1 MTLLPGFRIGAVGFL
16 AALAVAL
23 GVVLLS
29 DSSSDAADGYR
40 PPKIDQSRL
49 VLRLPDLPPGYG
61 NGYLGEGRGS
71 DGLFC
76 EAFSRSSDK
85 PDPVAEFARMYRAK
99 GCIAA
104 YVSRFTIPGQEPV
117 APVVFSGVMALGSAA
132 AAADAWHLVP
142 TMLGRV
148 LRGGPPRAVE
158 TSARVGAQTRLFHTT
173 QARYPYLIRGKQKA
187 SFLAW
192 RSGSTVA
199 VVVAMGASVAT
210 NDRVVAELAPL
221 QQAHIR
227 KPTRYTKAERFDADV
242 GLDDPAIDIP
252 VYWLGRVFEPGGGLP
267 SNALY
272 TSGFLGEPIPEE
284 TGKSFAE
291 GPYPPLEVD
300 YENIRLAT
308 WTPQTWHVFAGS
320 KTGKAITSWK
330 CTRTRTV
337 PIAGGSAT
345 IFGGYKKNYA
355 RCPKKAPRAFT
366 AWVDVAGVKI
376 VVNPPPA
383 PDFIETVNPYG
394 SFEGM
399 EAIVGAL
406 RERPKPL
413 Y

>member
-1 MTLLPGFRIGAVGFL
+1 MTLLPGFRIGAVTFL

-61 NGYLGEGRGS
+61 NGYLGEGRGD

-85 PDPVAEFARMYRAK
+85 PDPVAKFARMYRAK

-132 AAADAWHLVP
+132 AAADAWHLAP

-148 LRGGPPRAVE
+148 LGSGPPRAVE
-158 TSARVGAQTRLFHTT
+158 TSARIGAQTRLFHTT
-173 QARYPYLIRGKQKA
+173 QARYPYLIRGKQKV

-227 KPTRYTKAERFDADV
+227 KPTRYTKVERSDAEV
-242 GLDDPAIDIP
+242 GLDDPEIDIP
-252 VYWLGRVFEPGGGLP
+252 VYWLGRTFRPGGGLP
-267 SNALY
+267 PNRLFQ
-272 TSGFLGEPIPEE
+272 SGFGEPFPEE
-284 TGKSFAE
+284 PMGMGSAE
-291 GPYPPLEVD
+291 APHPPLVVD
-300 YENIRLAT
+300 YRNIWLDT
-308 WTPQTWHVFAGS
+308 WTPETWHLFADS
-320 KTGKAITSWK
+320 ATAKVITSWK
-330 CTRTRTV
+330 CTQKRTV
-337 PIAGGSAT
+337 AILGASAT
-345 IFGGYKKNYA
+345 IFGGYKEDYA

-399 EAIVGAL
+399 EAIVDAL

>member
-1 MTLLPGFRIGAVGFL
+1 MALSPGFRISAIAFL

-40 PPKIDQSRL
+40 PPGIDQSRL
-49 VLRLPDLPPGYG
+49 VLRLPDLPVGYG
-61 NGYLGEGRGS
+61 NGYLGEGRRD

-85 PDPVAEFARMYRAK
+85 PDPVAGFARMYRAK

-104 YVSRFTIPGQEPV
+104 YASRFTIAGQEPV
-117 APVVFSGVMALGSAA
+117 APVVFSGAMALGNAA
-132 AAADAWHLVP
+132 AAVDAWHLVP

-148 LRGGPPRAVE
+148 LGGSPPREAK
-158 TSARVGAQTRLFHTT
+158 TSAEVGAQTRLFHTT
-173 QARYPYLIRGKQKA
+173 QARYPYLIRGKQRA

-210 NDRVVAELAPL
+210 NDRVVADLAPR
-221 QQAHIR
+221 QQAHIL
-227 KPTRYTKAERFDADV
+227 KPTPYTAAERFDGEV

-252 VYWLGRVFEPGGGLP
+252 VYWLGRTFRPGGGLP
-267 SNALY
+267 SNKLFR
-272 TSGFLGEPIPEE
+272 SGFGEPIPEE
-284 TGKSFAE
+284 TGKLFAE

-300 YENIRLAT
+300 YENIRLAI

-320 KTGKAITSWK
+320 KTSKAITSWK

-337 PIAGGSAT
+337 PIADGSAT
-345 IFGGYKKNYA
+345 IYGGYKEDYA
-355 RCPKKAPRAFT
+355 RCPKKTPRAFT